1 MFNSVF
7 ERITYLEYQLQA
19 KKALIDAFESGD
31 KYVQMQEEYRN
42 NLRHL
47 ERRIKNLEAKLES
60 AYRSNIKMRKNW
72 MDVFE
77 DLEKEMKKTEKI
89 FQPFYLSSHDLHHQ
103 TAGSG
108 IGLSLARFIVEQHN
122 GIIWAENRIESGT
135 QMHVLLPIPERPIS
149 SPVKQIESIPLLNV
163 QELIPTNK
171 KEIAASS
178 QTLLLVEDNKEVLN
192 YLEKQF
198 ENEYKIQKA
207 QNGKEAMN
215 LLELKVPDLIISDK
229 MMPEMYSIKL

>member
-60 AYRSNIKMRKNW
+60 AYRSNIKMCKNW

-89 FQPFYLSSHDLHHQ
+89 FQRHIKQLCRKLLKAEQERDEARDKIKEQRLEIYDLKTKLEEEQGKKQQLLAQINRDYENSSIPSSKKENRKKIANSREKTDKKE
-103 TAGSG
+103 ASG
-108 IGLSLARFIVEQHN
+108 IMVE
-122 GIIWAENRIESGT
+122 A
-135 QMHVLLPIPERPIS
+135 
-149 SPVKQIESIPLLNV
+149 
-163 QELIPTNK
+163 
-171 KEIAASS
+171 
-178 QTLLLVEDNKEVLN
+178 
-192 YLEKQF
+192 
-198 ENEYKIQKA
+198 
-207 QNGKEAMN
+207 
-215 LLELKVPDLIISDK
+215 
-229 MMPEMYSIKL
+229 

>member
-72 MDVFE
+72 MMF
-77 DLEKEMKKTEKI
+77 LKILRKK
-89 FQPFYLSSHDLHHQ
+89 
-103 TAGSG
+103 
-108 IGLSLARFIVEQHN
+108 
-122 GIIWAENRIESGT
+122 
-135 QMHVLLPIPERPIS
+135 
-149 SPVKQIESIPLLNV
+149 
-163 QELIPTNK
+163 
-171 KEIAASS
+171 
-178 QTLLLVEDNKEVLN
+178 
-192 YLEKQF
+192 
-198 ENEYKIQKA
+198 
-207 QNGKEAMN
+207 
-215 LLELKVPDLIISDK
+215 
-229 MMPEMYSIKL
+229 

>member
-1 MFNSVF
+1 MRRKLIPKEVRDFNDLRDQLIDALQKKNTVQEEMIAAQDELIAQLTEEIQTF
-7 ERITYLEYQLQA
+7 KETLRERITYLEYQLQA

-89 FQPFYLSSHDLHHQ
+89 FQRHIKQLCRKLLKAEQERDEARDKIKEQRLEIYDLKTKLEEEQGKKQQLLAQINRDYENSSIPSSKKENRKKIANSREKTDKKE
-103 TAGSG
+103 ASG
-108 IGLSLARFIVEQHN
+108 IMVE
-122 GIIWAENRIESGT
+122 A
-135 QMHVLLPIPERPIS
+135 
-149 SPVKQIESIPLLNV
+149 
-163 QELIPTNK
+163 
-171 KEIAASS
+171 
-178 QTLLLVEDNKEVLN
+178 
-192 YLEKQF
+192 
-198 ENEYKIQKA
+198 
-207 QNGKEAMN
+207 
-215 LLELKVPDLIISDK
+215 
-229 MMPEMYSIKL
+229 

>member
-1 MFNSVF
+1 MKLSPKTALVEDF
-7 ERITYLEYQLQA
+7 YLHIEV
-19 KKALIDAFESGD
+19 IDNGIGISP
-31 KYVQMQEEYRN
+31 EE
-42 NLRHL
+42 
-47 ERRIKNLEAKLES
+47 
-60 AYRSNIKMRKNW
+60 
-72 MDVFE
+72 
-77 DLEKEMKKTEKI
+77 TEKI

-207 QNGKEAMN
+207 QNGKEAMY
-215 LLELKVPDLIISDK
+215 L
-229 MMPEMYSIKL
+229 